1 MPQRHLSHLLTF
13 AALALV
19 TGLALTK
26 TSPPPGRWMAGDF
39 HQHSRFTD
47 GSFSADE
54 VLVKGFEYGLAWAA
68 NSEHG
73 GARHTD
79 DQGRRWD
86 DPAAYP
92 QNPIKGDEKFG
103 DRTIKQDGKE
113 VKVRAQEMWRWQSLS
128 EYAWRVIQRVR
139 KENPEN
145 LAATGLEWN
154 VPAHEHCSVG
164 IVAEDAMPIGEFEY
178 RFDRGDNDKSGGPGG
193 IWKGK
198 QFNQDDHAKAVA
210 GVEWMQRNHPRTGW
224 IVFAHPERA
233 SSYTVA
239 DFRDFNDAGPT
250 VAFGFEGLPGHQRS
264 SSRGGYRERA
274 VGGGTYGGAGFYI
287 AEVGGLWDALL
298 GEGRH
303 WWTFVSS
310 DFHSLGGDFWPG
322 QYAKTWTWV
331 PDGDGDGRYTLADVP
346 GGLRSGNSFC
356 VHGDLIDRLDFRI
369 ESKKQHARMGEM
381 LEVKKGKSATIKI
394 RFRTPEKSAL
404 GDSPQ
409 VQAVQLIAG
418 DVGEKA
424 PKFLADGKTPNPA
437 YSSDRNPTAKVVA
450 LYRSKDLK
458 RTDDGWFETPS
469 FRVRKASKDQYF
481 RIRGT
486 NVAPG
491 TEYETDARGNPLPD
505 SLVAENLEVSTTEA
519 AQRDLWFYSNP
530 VFLKVR

>member
-1 MPQRHLSHLLTF
+1 MPRRYLSHLLTIG
-13 AALALV
+13 AIAILS
-19 TGLALTK
+19 GLALTK
-26 TSPPPGRWMAGDF
+26 PAPPQGRWMAGDF

-47 GSFSADE
+47 GSFPTDQ
-54 VLVKGFEYGLAWAA
+54 VLIEGFEYGLAWAA

-73 GARHTD
+73 GARATD
-79 DQGRRWD
+79 GDGRLWD
-86 DPAAYP
+86 DRAAYP
-92 QNPIKGDEKFG
+92 ENPIQGDEKFSN
-103 DRTIKQDGKE
+103 RKVTKDGVE
-113 VKVRAQEMWRWQSLS
+113 QEQRVREMWRWQSLS
-128 EYAWRVIQRVR
+128 DYAWRIIQRVR

-154 VPAHEHCSVG
+154 VPSHEHCSVG

-178 RFDRGDNDKSGGPGG
+178 RFDRGDDDKSGGPGG
-193 IWKGK
+193 VWKGK
-198 QFNQDDHAKAVA
+198 EFNQDDHSKAVK
-210 GVEWMQRNHPRTGW
+210 GVEWMQQNYPETGW

-264 SSRGGYRERA
+264 ADRGGYKARA
-274 VGGGTYGGAGFYI
+274 VGGGTYGGAGWYI
-287 AEVGGLWDALL
+287 AEVGGLWDSLL

-331 PDGDGDGRYTLADVP
+331 VDDDGDGRYTLSDVP
-346 GGLRSGNSFC
+346 GGLRSGNSFA

-369 ESKKQHARMGEM
+369 ESKGQRAIMGET
-381 LEVKKGKSATIKI
+381 LELKKGNSAQVRI

-409 VQAVQLIAG
+409 VRAVQLIS
-418 DVGEKA
+418 GEVRGKA
-424 PKFLADGKTPNPA
+424 PKFLADGQTPNPA
-437 YSSDRNPTAKVVA
+437 YASDRNDTAKVVA
-450 LYRSKDLK
+450 LYQEKDLK
-458 RTDDGWFETPS
+458 LGADGWYETPA
-469 FRVRKASKDQYF
+469 FQVRKLDKSAYF

-486 NVAPG
+486 NMTPG
-491 TEYETDARGNPLPD
+491 TQYETDARGNPLAD
-505 SLVAENLEVSTTEA
+505 SEVSENMDIDTTEA
-519 AQRDLWFYSNP
+519 ARRDLWFYSNP
-530 VFLKVR
+530 VFVNVR